1 MSPGEVGLRGAREHP
16 RTAALAAAMH
26 MDRAAGRAVARRS
39 GVGSELNWY
48 FGRLALLDLVDEAG
62 RTVLP
67 HQQHRAL
74 RAEALVA
81 AVGGHGCHV
90 TGLHD
95 HARHRLA
102 GVLVAAIPENL
113 VGHLKEPLDAIVA
126 VDDGQH

>member
-74 RAEALVA
+74 RAETLVA
-81 AVGGHGCHV
+81 AVGGPGCPLTRLHV
-90 TGLHD
+90 P
-95 HARHRLA
+95 ARHRH
-102 GVLVAAIPENL
+102 AAVFL
-113 VGHLKEPLDAIVA
+113 
-126 VDDGQH
+126 